1 MRRHQPDFISA
12 GFGVL
17 FAALGVG
24 FLLGNLEWD
33 SVNVAAVWAIGLLA
47 LGIAVLGSTI
57 HRLTSPDEG
66 E

>member
-1 MRRHQPDFISA
+1 LISA

-17 FAALGVG
+17 FAALGLG
-24 FLLGNLEWD
+24 FSIGNLEWE

-57 HRLTSPDEG
+57 HRLTSADEG

>member
-1 MRRHQPDFISA
+1 MKRHRPDFISA

-17 FAALGVG
+17 YVALGLG
-24 FLLGNLEWD
+24 FLAGNLEWQ

-57 HRLTSPDEG
+57 HHLTNADEA

>member
-1 MRRHQPDFISA
+1 LISA

-17 FAALGVG
+17 FAALGLG
-24 FLLGNLEWD
+24 FLIGNLEWE

-57 HRLTSPDEG
+57 HRLTNPDG
-66 E
+66 GK

>member
-1 MRRHQPDFISA
+1 MKRHQPDFISA

-17 FAALGVG
+17 FAALGLG
-24 FLLGNLEWD
+24 FLAGNLQWE

-57 HRLTSPDEG
+57 HRLTTPEDEK
-66 E
+66 

>member
-1 MRRHQPDFISA
+1 MKRHQPDFISA

-17 FAALGVG
+17 FVALGLG
-24 FLLGNLEWD
+24 FLAGNLEWE

-57 HRLTSPDEG
+57 HHLTNPDEG

>member
-1 MRRHQPDFISA
+1 MKRHRPDLISA

-17 FAALGVG
+17 FAALGLG
-24 FLLGNLEWD
+24 FLVGNLEWE

-57 HRLTSPDEG
+57 HRLTNADE
-66 E
+66 

>member
-1 MRRHQPDFISA
+1 MKRHQPDFISA

-17 FAALGVG
+17 FAALGLG
-24 FLLGNLEWD
+24 FLVGNLEWE

-57 HRLTSPDEG
+57 QRLTNADE
-66 E
+66 